1 MYFHEQFLKV
11 FNLWTSL
18 GRLVRLIGFI
28 RLVGF
33 VWLLPRLCFVYGHA
47 DIEGGDHLGPD
58 VCAGGAEVRNV
69 AGLEVEAR
77 ELY

>member
-1 MYFHEQFLKV
+1 MGFWGFGV
-11 FNLWTSL
+11 L
-18 GRLVRLIGFI
+18 GFIRLVRFV

-33 VWLLPRLCFVYGHA
+33 VWLPHGLCFVLGHA
-47 DIEGGDHLGPD
+47 DTEGGDHLGSD